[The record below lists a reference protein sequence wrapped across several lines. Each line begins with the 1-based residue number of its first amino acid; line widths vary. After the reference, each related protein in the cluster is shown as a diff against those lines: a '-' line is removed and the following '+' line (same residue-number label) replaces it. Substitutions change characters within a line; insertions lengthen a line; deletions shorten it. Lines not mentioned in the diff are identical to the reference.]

1 MKHQDRSGIQIPNSG
16 QVRVAICGALPT
28 AYEYLLR
35 CGVVRIDQYH
45 DATEIPREALYHLIL
60 VYAPQGEGLLNT
72 VYNCGNQDGS
82 AVPIR
87 LLNEPACSSAL
98 IELKSAVRRIAT
110 QLGSIETVGTAFPVC

>member
-1 MKHQDRSGIQIPNSG
+1 MEHQDRSGIQIPNSG

-28 AYEYLLR
+28 AREHLLR
-35 CGVVRIDQYH
+35 CGVVWIDQYH
-45 DATEIPREALYHLIL
+45 DATEIPHNALYHLIL

-72 VYNCGNQDGS
+72 VYNRGNQDAA

-110 QLGSIETVGTAFPVC
+110 QLDGIETVGTAFPAC